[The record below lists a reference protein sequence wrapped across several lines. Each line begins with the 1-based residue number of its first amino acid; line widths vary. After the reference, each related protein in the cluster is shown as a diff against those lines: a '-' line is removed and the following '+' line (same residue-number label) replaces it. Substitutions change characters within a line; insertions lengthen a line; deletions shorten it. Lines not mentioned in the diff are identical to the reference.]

1 MNVTK
6 GNIAI
11 LNEKRSNDIHLI
23 ETLNNRLKT
32 TEIKHEE
39 RETDTR
45 NRSEK
50 IEREYTNLKNDLQS
64 AQLQIDRL
72 RKKLEEREI
81 EIDKL
86 RFSNFSIFKKNKKYK
101 QIFYRNI
108 LLILG
113 MERSPIYG
121 KLNLEKLH
129 NRKYF

>member
-1 MNVTK
+1 M
-6 GNIAI
+6 
-11 LNEKRSNDIHLI
+11 
-23 ETLNNRLKT
+23 
-32 TEIKHEE
+32 
-39 RETDTR
+39 
-45 NRSEK
+45 
-50 IEREYTNLKNDLQS
+50 KNDLQS

-121 KLNLEKLH
+121 RLNLEKLH